1 MSTTSRDCAQVW
13 SNVEHFKLGLEWLA
27 TLGEEAAVIV
37 KNVELVFL
45 VPSLCSANSLNGQ
58 VWKHKMGSN
67 QRNTGLVCISA
78 LN

>member
-13 SNVEHFKLGLEWLA
+13 SNHENFKLGLERLA
-27 TLGEEAAVIV
+27 TLGEEDAVII
-37 KNVELVFL
+37 KNIELVFL

-67 QRNTGLVCISA
+67 QSNSGLVCISA
-78 LN
+78 QY